1 MLSNKLFQSYQRKSQ
16 FLTQQFLYYTSR
28 AHPKPTPL
36 FTIQSGLTKILEGI
50 EERKA
55 KRVIRWECRER
66 NNYKH
71 KLDGPYR
78 NQDETI
84 ELALNLN
91 LDPRKPGQ
99 NLRGSVL
106 LPNGT
111 GKSRTKKILVF
122 TTSSEVGDSL
132 RALGI
137 SDLEVGEAD
146 LLERIVDGD
155 LPVTTIE
162 RIIASQDMMGQIQKK
177 AARLLGPRGL
187 MPNSK
192 MGTLVPSPDELEPLL
207 NELEKSRPYRTDKEG
222 IVHVAIGKG
231 SMGEQKLMENLGA
244 VIKEIYESKPE
255 SYGKSK
261 KGSKSKASSKG
272 QYVLRAHLGATQSRG
287 TIRLDP
293 RTVDPTSPSYMSET
307 LKNI

>member
-1 MLSNKLFQSYQRKSQ
+1 M
-16 FLTQQFLYYTSR
+16 
-28 AHPKPTPL
+28 
-36 FTIQSGLTKILEGI
+36 
-50 EERKA
+50 
-55 KRVIRWECRER
+55 
-66 NNYKH
+66 
-71 KLDGPYR
+71 
-78 NQDETI
+78 
-84 ELALNLN
+84 NLN

-122 TTSSEVGDSL
+122 TTNSEVGDSL

-137 SDLEVGEAD
+137 SDLEVGETD
-146 LLERIVDGD
+146 LLERIVNGD
-155 LPVTTIE
+155 LPVTAIE

-244 VIKEIYESKPE
+244 VIKEIYENKPE

-261 KGSKSKASSKG
+261 KGSKSKVSSKG

-307 LKNI
+307 LKSI